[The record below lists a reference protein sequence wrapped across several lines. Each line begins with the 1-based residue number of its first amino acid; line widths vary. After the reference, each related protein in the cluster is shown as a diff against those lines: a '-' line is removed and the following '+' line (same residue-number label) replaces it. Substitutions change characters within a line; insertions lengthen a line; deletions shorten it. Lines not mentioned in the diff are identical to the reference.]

1 MSVVVDGRLVD
12 TVAIRR
18 EIERRFPGV
27 VAWYGEHTCRWWA
40 VVWCGQWR
48 LLEAPTPRALVG
60 AIEVATFR
68 RSSVVW

>member
-1 MSVVVDGRLVD
+1 MSVVVDGLLVD

-27 VAWYGEHTCRWWA
+27 VPWYGEHTRRWWA
-40 VVWCGQWR
+40 VVWCGRWV

-60 AIEVATFR
+60 AIEVAASR
-68 RSSVVW
+68 RSSVVR